1 MIRASC
7 PADGS
12 GSWCQVQVNPEAV
25 MKRFA
30 FALLFLLASVS
41 NLQAQAPF
49 YQGKTIRI
57 VVGTGSGGTIDAARI
72 IAQHL
77 GKYIPGNPSVI
88 VQSMPG
94 GAHIVATNY
103 VFNVARPDGLTLLAG
118 NPNVAIAQLIKVDGV
133 RFDVRKF
140 EWLGSSGSDS
150 VVMTIR
156 ADLPY
161 NTFEE
166 MRKAGRELR
175 VGSTGPGSNAHDFPM
190 LLKEFAGANFKF
202 VSGYPAS
209 TDILLGLE
217 RKEVDIWAGF
227 AAAVRP
233 VVQRGTVRPLVR
245 ARVSSPGFEHLPVD
259 ETLTVDPLGKM
270 LMSIKTAPLAVGRVL
285 AATPGIPAD
294 RTAILREAIANVL
307 ADPEVGALARK
318 AQIDFK
324 PIPGGE
330 VRKGMTT
337 IVQQTPEAR
346 QVMIK
351 YIRF

>member
-1 MIRASC
+1 MKQRRIYILAAVPLILFFLA
-7 PADGS
+7 PAWG
-12 GSWCQVQVNPEAV
+12 
-25 MKRFA
+25 
-30 FALLFLLASVS
+30 
-41 NLQAQAPF
+41 QAPF
-49 YQGKTIRI
+49 YEGKTIRI

-77 GKYIPGNPSVI
+77 GKYIAGNPTVI

-94 GAHIVATNY
+94 GGHIVATNY

-133 RFDVRKF
+133 RFDVRNF

-161 NTFEE
+161 NSFEE
-166 MRKAGRELR
+166 MRKAGQEMR
-175 VGSTGPGSNAHDFPM
+175 VGSTGPGSNAHDFPL
-190 LLKEFAGANFKF
+190 LLKEFAGANFRF

-209 TDILLGLE
+209 TDILLALE

-245 ARVSSPGFEHLPVD
+245 ARVSSPGFDHLPID
-259 ETLTVDPLGKM
+259 ETLTADPVGKT

-285 AATPGIPAD
+285 AATPGIPSD
-294 RTAILREAIANVL
+294 RAALLREAVAKVL
-307 ADPEVGALARK
+307 ADPEVAALARK
-318 AQIDFK
+318 AQIDFQH
-324 PIPGGE
+324 IPAEE
-330 VRKGMTT
+330 VRKGMTS
-337 IVQQTPEAR
+337 ILHQSP
-346 QVMIK
+346 QVEKEMVKYIK
-351 YIRF
+351 Y

>member
-1 MIRASC
+1 MNEAMRALR
-7 PADGS
+7 
-12 GSWCQVQVNPEAV
+12 EEI
-25 MKRFA
+25 MKQRRIFVVA
-30 FALLFLLASVS
+30 ALPVIFLFLAP
-41 NLQAQAPF
+41 AWGQAPF
-49 YQGKTIRI
+49 YEGKTIRI

-77 GKYIPGNPSVI
+77 GKYIAGNPTVI

-94 GAHIVATNY
+94 GGHIVATNH

-133 RFDVRKF
+133 RFDVRNF

-161 NTFEE
+161 NSFEE
-166 MRKAGRELR
+166 MRKAGQELR
-175 VGSTGPGSNAHDFPM
+175 VGSTGPGSNAHDFPL
-190 LLKEFAGANFKF
+190 LLKEFAGANFRF

-209 TDILLGLE
+209 TDILLALE

-245 ARVSSPGFEHLPVD
+245 ARVSSPGFDHLPID
-259 ETLTVDPLGKM
+259 ENLTVDPVGK
-270 LMSIKTAPLAVGRVL
+270 SHVHQDSSSGRW
-285 AATPGIPAD
+285 PRPCRDSGIPAD
-294 RTAILREAIANVL
+294 RAALLREALTKVL
-307 ADPEVGALARK
+307 ADPDVGA
-318 AQIDFK
+318 
-324 PIPGGE
+324 
-330 VRKGMTT
+330 
-337 IVQQTPEAR
+337 
-346 QVMIK
+346 
-351 YIRF
+351 

>member
-1 MIRASC
+1 
-7 PADGS
+7 
-12 GSWCQVQVNPEAV
+12 

-30 FALLFLLASVS
+30 WALLFFLASVS
-41 NLQAQAPF
+41 HLQAQTAF

-72 IAQHL
+72 IALHL
-77 GKYIPGNPSVI
+77 GRYIPGDPTVI

-133 RFDVRKF
+133 RFDVRNF

-161 NTFEE
+161 NSFED
-166 MRKAGRELR
+166 MRKSGRELR
-175 VGSTGPGSNAHDFPM
+175 VGSTGPGSNAHDFPL

-217 RKEVDIWAGF
+217 RREVDVWAAF

-245 ARVSSPGFEHLPVD
+245 ARVSSPGFDHLPVD
-259 ETLTVDPLGKM
+259 ETLTADPLGKK

-285 AATPGIPAD
+285 AATPGTPAE
-294 RTAILREAIANVL
+294 RAAILRQAIAKVL
-307 ADPEVGALARK
+307 ADPEVGSLARK
-318 AQIDFK
+318 SQIDFK
-324 PIPGGE
+324 PITHE
-330 VRKGMTT
+330 DVRKGMAT
-337 IVQQTPEAR
+337 IVEQTPEV
-346 QVMIK
+346 QKVMTN